1 MTAKLV
7 TLFTRG
13 AQGVGFA
20 CAEAIAEDGARI
32 FLADMNEDGVKAAA
46 AKLGKD
52 TAIDACD
59 MGQPL

>member
-1 MTAKLV
+1 M
-7 TLFTRG
+7 RG
-13 AQGVGFA
+13 AQGIGFA

-32 FLADMNEDGVKAAA
+32 FLADMNEDGVKATA

-59 MGQPL
+59 MG

>member
-1 MTAKLV
+1 MTAKPIAI
-7 TLFTRG
+7 FTRG
-13 AQGVGFA
+13 AQGIGFA

-32 FLADMNEDGVKAAA
+32 FLADINEDGVKATA

-59 MGQPL
+59 MG